1 MRKLGWKIAASIGL
15 IAFSQ
20 TASATADSRVPM
32 TASVHRHATPSAD
45 PKYLFAQA
53 GEPKEAAKESAT
65 SPPGSKQ
72 PQGQPPS
79 AVSSSPAATQT
90 AEVPRAERTVPG
102 CALKYMAAELSGKLK
117 GRKWKEFRQEECGA
131 STVEVIFPV
140 AVAPKYSGDTP
151 EKARTLTCADQFN
164 ANKTTNGNGGMK
176 WIEKGGGYYSECVV
190 RLKG

>member
-1 MRKLGWKIAASIGL
+1 MRQLGWKIAASIGL

-20 TASATADSRVPM
+20 TALATENGRVPM
-32 TASVHRHATPSAD
+32 VVSVHRDAAAPVRPA
-45 PKYLFAQA
+45 YLLAQA
-53 GEPKEAAKESAT
+53 SEPKESAT
-65 SPPGSKQ
+65 TPPLESKQ
-72 PQGQPPS
+72 PQDQSS
-79 AVSSSPAATQT
+79 AATSSPPAATET

-117 GRKWKEFRQEECGA
+117 GRKWKEFRQQECGA
-131 STVEVIFPV
+131 STIEVVFPST
-140 AVAPKYSGDTP
+140 VAPKYSGDSP

-164 ANKTTNGNGGMK
+164 ANKASNGNGGMK